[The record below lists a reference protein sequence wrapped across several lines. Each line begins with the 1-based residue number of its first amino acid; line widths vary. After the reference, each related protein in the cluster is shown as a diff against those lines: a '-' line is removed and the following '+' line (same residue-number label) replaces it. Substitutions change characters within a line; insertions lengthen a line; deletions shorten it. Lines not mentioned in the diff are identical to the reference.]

1 MNIKYIISAALF
13 ATLPSLMLAQT
24 GPDATTVERNNQPP
38 TSITSGN
45 SQDNKVEASD
55 AGAQRPIFLKTEKIS
70 GFAGL
75 DSRYFYRDN
84 PFQASDKFN
93 DAETAIWTN
102 TAYVGASFEAI
113 EIDDAVITPYIG
125 ASYTKTE
132 YLESGLDGFN
142 FNSTSAYAMLT
153 AQHSNGW
160 TYRAGVSYAMD
171 SSEVSN
177 EETYSEFYPYIGAMK
192 THSVYESIV
201 GIFDITA
208 GKHFSK
214 SDDFFSTSD
223 SPLDNF
229 DATISYG
236 LQYVYQNFIISPRY
250 ALTYKTFSDGSND
263 GREDLI
269 HLLSLKVD
277 YPINDNLNVGVF
289 GSFSKRDT
297 DGIYSTD
304 YESMDGG
311 VALGLNTTF

>member
-102 TAYVGASFEAI
+102 TAYVGANFEAI

-277 YPINDNLNVGVF
+277 YPINENLNVGVF
-289 GSFSKRDT
+289 GSFNNK
-297 DGIYSTD
+297 
-304 YESMDGG
+304 EKKK
-311 VALGLNTTF
+311 L